1 MKKIVLVLFIVG
13 IFLTPISAEQE
24 ITNIYHEESKE
35 QKIIRQ
41 LYEDKN
47 VRTYKFIV
55 KNAVED
61 SFLDIVFY
69 IDGEIKRTDISVLEF
84 QNETDYFIIVMTLET
99 LVIRSHRTKRKKY
112 STKAM
117 NKIDVG
123 FTYALQ
129 KIRFIRE
136 DNTPIKNGDLI
147 LQFENSINNHN
158 YRIDLKY
165 SLEG

>member
-61 SFLDIVFY
+61 SFWTLFFILMVKLREQILVYLNFKMKQ
-69 IDGEIKRTDISVLEF
+69 IILLLE
-84 QNETDYFIIVMTLET
+84 
-99 LVIRSHRTKRKKY
+99 
-112 STKAM
+112 
-117 NKIDVG
+117 
-123 FTYALQ
+123 
-129 KIRFIRE
+129 
-136 DNTPIKNGDLI
+136 
-147 LQFENSINNHN
+147 
-158 YRIDLKY
+158 
-165 SLEG
+165 

>member
-1 MKKIVLVLFIVG
+1 
-13 IFLTPISAEQE
+13 
-24 ITNIYHEESKE
+24 
-35 QKIIRQ
+35 
-41 LYEDKN
+41 
-47 VRTYKFIV
+47 
-55 KNAVED
+55 
-61 SFLDIVFY
+61 
-69 IDGEIKRTDISVLEF
+69 
-84 QNETDYFIIVMTLET
+84 
-99 LVIRSHRTKRKKY
+99 
-112 STKAM
+112 M